1 MRVLLIVLLDDVKTK
16 ASSFKCYQEIED
28 RAPTIQRQRDDH
40 EKAVETVANLTTQL
54 DLSVQQCDS
63 EKLKY
68 FEAHRLLAQT
78 QRSSQRFE
86 KQAVDLSKQ
95 VTFLIHEVEE
105 LRGNRMRDA
114 PPDFSPYR
122 EGSASEVISRH
133 LVTFR
138 DVMQLQQ
145 RNQMLLTTLR
155 EVTEGQ
161 DEKEQTAVEAKT
173 AKLQQALENALREME
188 HHRDTRRY

>member
-1 MRVLLIVLLDDVKTK
+1 
-16 ASSFKCYQEIED
+16 
-28 RAPTIQRQRDDH
+28 
-40 EKAVETVANLTTQL
+40 
-54 DLSVQQCDS
+54 
-63 EKLKY
+63 
-68 FEAHRLLAQT
+68 
-78 QRSSQRFE
+78 
-86 KQAVDLSKQ
+86 
-95 VTFLIHEVEE
+95 
-105 LRGNRMRDA
+105 MRDA
-114 PPDFSPYR
+114 PPDLSPYR
-122 EGSASEVISRH
+122 EGSASEVISRP